1 MVLLPTGQ
9 YLCDMRILVVE
20 DEDRLRGLIVRAL
33 TEEGHV
39 VDAAADGEE
48 AAYLLKEVS
57 FEAVVLDWMLPKL
70 SGVDLCRKMR
80 ESGDWTP
87 VIMLTARDDLEDR
100 VGGLDAG
107 ADDYMVKPFAFTEL
121 SARLRALGRRGATP
135 RPTVLSSGPVVL
147 DPAGHTLTVD
157 AQVVDL
163 TAKEFALLE
172 HLLRHKGE
180 VLSRAT
186 LIESVWDFAYDGGS
200 NVVDV
205 YIGYLRK
212 KLGDEG
218 QRIESVRGVG
228 YRLVE

>member
-1 MVLLPTGQ
+1 
-9 YLCDMRILVVE
+9 MRILVVE
-20 DEDRLRGLIVRAL
+20 DEERLRGLIVRAL

-48 AAYLLKEVS
+48 AAYLLREVGY
-57 FEAVVLDWMLPKL
+57 EAVVLDWMLPKL
-70 SGVDLCRKMR
+70 SGVDLCRDMR
-80 ESGDWTP
+80 AADNWTP
-87 VIMLTARDDLEDR
+87 VIMLTARDALEDR

-107 ADDYMVKPFAFTEL
+107 ADDYLVKPFAFTEL
-121 SARLRALGRRGATP
+121 SARLRAVGRRGSTP
-135 RPTVLSSGPVVL
+135 RPITLQAGPIVL
-147 DPAGHTLTVD
+147 DPAAHTVSVNGRT
-157 AQVVDL
+157 VDL

-186 LIESVWDFAYDGGS
+186 LIENVWDFAYDGAS

-218 QRIESVRGVG
+218 GRIESIRGVG
-228 YRLVE
+228 YRLSG

>member
-1 MVLLPTGQ
+1 
-9 YLCDMRILVVE
+9 MRILVVE
-20 DEDRLRGLIVRAL
+20 DENRLRGLIVRAL

-39 VDAAADGEE
+39 VDSAADGEE
-48 AAYLLKEVS
+48 AAYLLNEVA

-70 SGVDLCRKMR
+70 SGVDLCRRMR
-80 ESGDWTP
+80 EADDWTP

-107 ADDYMVKPFAFTEL
+107 ADDYMVKPFSFSEL
-121 SARLRALGRRGATP
+121 SARLRALGRRGTTP
-135 RPTVLSSGPVVL
+135 RPNVLEAGPIVL
-147 DPAGHTLTVD
+147 DPASHTVM
-157 AQVVDL
+157 VGGEGVDL

-172 HLLRHKGE
+172 HLLRHRDE

-186 LIESVWDFAYDGGS
+186 LIENVWDFAYDGAS

-218 QRIESVRGVG
+218 RRIEAVRGVG
-228 YRLVE
+228 YRLVG

>member
-1 MVLLPTGQ
+1 VT
-9 YLCDMRILVVE
+9 MRILVVE

-48 AAYLLKEVS
+48 ARYLLQEVG
-57 FEAVVLDWMLPKL
+57 FDAVVLDWMLPKV
-70 SGVDLCRKMR
+70 SGVDLCREMR
-80 ESGDWTP
+80 ESQDWTP
-87 VIMLTARDDLEDR
+87 VIMLTARDALEDR

-107 ADDYMVKPFAFTEL
+107 ADDYLVKPFAFTEL
-121 SARLRALGRRGATP
+121 SARLRALGRRGAAP
-135 RPTVLSSGPVVL
+135 RPTVLSAGAILL
-147 DPAGHTLTVD
+147 DPAAHRVTVRD
-157 AQVVDL
+157 KDVDL

-172 HLLRHKGE
+172 HLLRHKSE
-180 VLSRAT
+180 VLSRAS
-186 LIESVWDFAYDGGS
+186 LIENVWDFAYDGAS

-218 QRIESVRGVG
+218 KSIESVRGVG
-228 YRLVE
+228 YRLVG

>member
-1 MVLLPTGQ
+1 
-9 YLCDMRILVVE
+9 MRILVVE
-20 DEDRLRGLIVRAL
+20 DEDRLRALIVRAL

-48 AAYLLKEVS
+48 AAYLLKEVG

-70 SGVDLCRKMR
+70 SGVDLCRRMR
-80 ESGDWTP
+80 DSKDWTP
-87 VIMLTARDDLEDR
+87 VIMLTARDALEDR

-107 ADDYMVKPFAFTEL
+107 ADDYLVKPFAFTEL
-121 SARLRALGRRGATP
+121 SARLRALGRRGVTP
-135 RPTVLSSGPVVL
+135 RPAVLTAGTIVL
-147 DPAGHTLTVD
+147 DPATHTVSVGD
-157 AQVVDL
+157 EAVDL
-163 TAKEFALLE
+163 TAKEFSLLE
-172 HLLRHKGE
+172 HLMRHKGE

-212 KLGDEG
+212 KLKGEG
-218 QRIESVRGVG
+218 QRIGSVRGVG
-228 YRLVE
+228 YRLAG

>member
-1 MVLLPTGQ
+1 
-9 YLCDMRILVVE
+9 MRILVVE
-20 DEDRLRGLIVRAL
+20 DEKRLRGLIVRAL

-48 AAYLLKEVS
+48 AAYLLREVA

-70 SGVDLCRKMR
+70 SGVDLCRQMR
-80 ESGDWTP
+80 EKGDWTP
-87 VIMLTARDDLEDR
+87 VIMLTARDALEDR

-107 ADDYMVKPFAFTEL
+107 ADDYLVKPFAFTEL
-121 SARLRALGRRGATP
+121 SARLRALGRRGSIP
-135 RPTVLSSGPVVL
+135 RPTVLSAGSVVL
-147 DPAGHTLTVD
+147 DPAAHTVSVD
-157 AQVVDL
+157 GKVVDL

-186 LIESVWDFAYDGGS
+186 LIENVWDFAYDGGS

-212 KLGDEG
+212 KLSDEAR
-218 QRIESVRGVG
+218 RIESIRGVG